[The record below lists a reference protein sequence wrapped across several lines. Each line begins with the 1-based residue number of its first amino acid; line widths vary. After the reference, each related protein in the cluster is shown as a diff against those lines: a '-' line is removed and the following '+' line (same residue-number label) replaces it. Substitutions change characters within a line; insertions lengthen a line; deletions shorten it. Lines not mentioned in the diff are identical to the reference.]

1 MNFKQR
7 KTLMKSFIE
16 AQFGYCPLIWI
27 FCGRAASNK
36 INHIHE
42 RSLCIVY
49 NDYISSFKDLLRREK
64 TFTIHHRNIQSLA
77 IELFKVKNNISNT
90 IISELFE
97 TRSVNYNLRSESY
110 FPVKCIKTSQ
120 YGISSI
126 RFFGSKVWNMIP
138 SEIREINNFEMLKKL
153 IRQWE
158 PIGCNC
164 KLCQTYIDNV
174 GYITVV

>member
-7 KTLMKSFIE
+7 KILMKSFIE
-16 AQFGYCPLIWI
+16 AQFGYCPLIWM
-27 FCGRAASNK
+27 FCGRTANNK

-42 RSLCIVY
+42 RSLRIVY
-49 NDYISSFKDLLRREK
+49 NDYITSFKDLLRREK

-77 IELFKVKNNISNT
+77 IELFKIKNNISNT
-90 IISELFE
+90 IVSELFE
-97 TRSVNYNLRSESY
+97 TRSIGYNLRSESY
-110 FPVKCIKTSQ
+110 FPVNCIKTSQ
-120 YGISSI
+120 YGMNSI

-138 SEIREINNFEMLKKL
+138 SEIREINNFEMFKKL

>member
-120 YGISSI
+120 YFHFSLNIYLIEATSQLEIAPECAKKGLILY
-126 RFFGSKVWNMIP
+126 IP
-138 SEIREINNFEMLKKL
+138 PSRHLHV
-153 IRQWE
+153 QS
-158 PIGCNC
+158 
-164 KLCQTYIDNV
+164 Q
-174 GYITVV
+174 